1 MGLGGG
7 GRGEREQD
15 THDRAPSA
23 SGHPARLTA
32 RRLDV
37 SHTKLRSHLDHASS
51 RTALLNPISP
61 INLLGNSWYPS
72 AASSAVRRPP
82 WAMIALPSISVGGR
96 STSPGDVAY
105 AYVMLTLTRHT
116 TYGACRACGAPDSA
130 GCSPCS
136 SALSEKGVRP
146 CKLQL
151 SCISRALTSIC
162 TAVSQS
168 PRREWSYNT

>member
-1 MGLGGG
+1 MDRLCCCALKSALPRVG
-7 GRGEREQD
+7 GRGNENKD

-61 INLLGNSWYPS
+61 INLLGGSWYPS

-82 WAMIALPSISVGGR
+82 WAMIALPPISVGGR

-130 GCSPCS
+130 GE
-136 SALSEKGVRP
+136 AVRRGVCGAREVE
-146 CKLQL
+146 
-151 SCISRALTSIC
+151 RA
-162 TAVSQS
+162 Q
-168 PRREWSYNT
+168 R